1 MRISMTK
8 SLIVCLIGI
17 FTLSC
22 TVLGQERAPDRRT
35 WLDENA
41 ATTDDPRH
49 IPVPPG
55 QQGPE
60 GTLVLTGG
68 RILD

>member
-1 MRISMTK
+1 MTK

-41 ATTDDPRH
+41 ATTDDPGIFQFPGVSR
-49 IPVPPG
+49 VPK
-55 QQGPE
+55 
-60 GTLVLTGG
+60 V
-68 RILD
+68 RWF